1 MSNTYKPIDKMKK
14 DELKALLFEFDIP
27 FPEEGET
34 NALLKEALREAG
46 ITDEFL
52 KAINEKQK
60 VETTK
65 PELNLSNNSMC
76 VVVMERQ
83 NASYGFKNYRFF
95 QDRPYVLMAN
105 EDADEL
111 IDLVPG
117 FRKASKEEVERH
129 FKL

>member
-34 NALLKEALREAG
+34 NALLKEALRDAG

-52 KAINEKQK
+52 KAIEEKQK
-60 VETTK
+60 KESAK
-65 PELNLSNNSMC
+65 PELNLENNDMC
-76 VVVMERQ
+76 VVVMDRQ
-83 NASYGFKNYRFF
+83 NASYGYKSYRFF
-95 QDRPYVLMAN
+95 QEQRYQLMKV

-111 IDLVPG
+111 VSTVPG